1 MLIRFISYL
10 KGYVKITA
18 RGAFLERFLNLCLKN
33 EIPLWD
39 LKQKSESELSSK
51 VSLRDF
57 FQLRGAARRSRTRI
71 KIDQKCG
78 FPFFLKRH
86 KARRGILIGAVFSAF
101 LIWYF
106 STHLMGISISGSAS
120 SREEIVAALSS
131 YGVRI
136 GTPTRKIDVKLLKN
150 NLMTASDDFGWVGVN
165 LKGTRLF
172 ISTTARKEKQEASSD
187 DPCNLVAKCDGV
199 IRLMKIQDGQTMVL
213 VNTAVKSGDLLV
225 SGIIDSNVLGMR
237 YAHASGEVLATT
249 WYKEEIEIPLKYTKK
264 SLTGKTKSKRT
275 LNIFSLS
282 LRLFLNENPPYK
294 HYISREFNREYSLPL
309 EIFPSVSVK
318 NQRFYEQRQK
328 TAKRSLSEATALGKF
343 YLLNRITASLSPGA
357 VIEKTTLKS
366 EDIGGAVKVTLEC
379 ECTENIA
386 LEVPIDKT
394 DELGYN

>member
-1 MLIRFISYL
+1 
-10 KGYVKITA
+10 
-18 RGAFLERFLNLCLKN
+18 
-33 EIPLWD
+33 
-39 LKQKSESELSSK
+39 
-51 VSLRDF
+51 
-57 FQLRGAARRSRTRI
+57 
-71 KIDQKCG
+71 
-78 FPFFLKRH
+78 
-86 KARRGILIGAVFSAF
+86 
-101 LIWYF
+101 
-106 STHLMGISISGSAS
+106 
-120 SREEIVAALSS
+120 
-131 YGVRI
+131 
-136 GTPTRKIDVKLLKN
+136 
-150 NLMTASDDFGWVGVN
+150 
-165 LKGTRLF
+165 
-172 ISTTARKEKQEASSD
+172 
-187 DPCNLVAKCDGV
+187 
-199 IRLMKIQDGQTMVL
+199 MKIQDGQTMVL

-237 YAHASGEVLATT
+237 YAHACGEVLATT

-343 YLLNRITASLSPGA
+343 YLLNRITASLSPCA